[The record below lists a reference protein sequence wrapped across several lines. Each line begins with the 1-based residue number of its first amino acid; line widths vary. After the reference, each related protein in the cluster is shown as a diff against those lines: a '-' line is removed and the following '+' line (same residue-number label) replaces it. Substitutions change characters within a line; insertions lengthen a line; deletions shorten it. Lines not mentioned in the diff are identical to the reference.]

1 MHDVY
6 ERVVITNII
15 VQKFG
20 GTSVSTSERRNMAVS
35 KVVDAIEQ
43 GFMPVVV
50 VSAIGRSGDPYA
62 TDTLINFAKSIY
74 KDTPKRELDILM
86 SCGEIISSVIFSNV
100 LMSKGY
106 KSKVFTG
113 GQAGIITD
121 DNFGDAEIIRVEP
134 QYLLDALNQNIIPVV
149 AGFQGITVDGDITTL
164 GRGGSDT
171 TAALLGEALKAYAV
185 EIYTDVD
192 GIMTADP
199 RIVSNAHILK
209 RISYNEVFQLAE
221 QGAKVIH
228 PRAVEIAMRGNI
240 PLVIKNTMSDSPG
253 TIITQYNNVYNNIY
267 ESDNLVTGI
276 ANMNNRVQV
285 ILELNRD
292 DKDIFGKI
300 AEAKIS
306 IDLINVFPDRKI
318 FTISEADLSKL
329 EMLLKENNVKY
340 AIRKNCSKVSI
351 IGNRIRGVPGVM
363 ARIIKAL
370 SDNNIEIFQTAD
382 SHNTISCLVSQD
394 KADIAVKV
402 LHDEFKLESYN

>member
-1 MHDVY
+1 MTY
-6 ERVVITNII
+6 NERVVNTNIL

-20 GTSVSTSERRNMAVS
+20 GTSVSTAERRNMAVS

-50 VSAIGRSGDPYA
+50 VSAIGRNGDPYA

-74 KDTPKRELDILM
+74 KDIPKRELDILM
-86 SCGEIISSVIFSNV
+86 SCGEIISSVIFANTLISR
-100 LMSKGY
+100 GY

-134 QYLLDALNQNIIPVV
+134 QYILDALNQNIIPVV
-149 AGFQGITVDGDITTL
+149 AGFQGITVDGDVTTL

-199 RIVSNAHILK
+199 RIVANAHILK

-240 PLVIKNTMSDSPG
+240 PLIIKNTMTDSPG

-276 ANMNNRVQV
+276 ANMNNRVQ
-285 ILELNRD
+285 IIMDLDKD

-306 IDLINVFPDRKI
+306 IDLINVFPDKKI
-318 FTISEADLSKL
+318 FTISEFDLAKL
-329 EMLLKENNVKY
+329 EQLLNENQIKY
-340 AIRKNCSKVSI
+340 EKRKNCSKVSI

-363 ARIIKAL
+363 ARIIKSL
-370 SDNNIEIFQTAD
+370 SENGIEIYQTAD

-394 KADIAVKV
+394 KADKAVKV
-402 LHDEFKLESYN
+402 LHDEFKLENYN

>member
-1 MHDVY
+1 MTY
-6 ERVVITNII
+6 NERVVNTNIL

-20 GTSVSTSERRNMAVS
+20 GTSVSTAERRNMAVS

-74 KDTPKRELDILM
+74 KDMPKRELDILM
-86 SCGEIISSVIFSNV
+86 SCGEIISSVIFANT
-100 LMSKGY
+100 LMSRGY

-134 QYLLDALNQNIIPVV
+134 QYILDALNQNIIPVV
-149 AGFQGITVDGDITTL
+149 AGFQGMTVDGDVTTL

-199 RIVSNAHILK
+199 RIVANAHILK

-240 PLVIKNTMSDSPG
+240 PLIIKNTMTDSPG

-276 ANMNNRVQV
+276 ANMNNRVQ
-285 ILELNRD
+285 IIMDLDKD

-300 AEAKIS
+300 AEKKIS
-306 IDLINVFPDRKI
+306 IDLINVFPDKKI
-318 FTISEADLSKL
+318 FTISEFDLAKL
-329 EMLLKENNVKY
+329 EQLLNENQIKY
-340 AIRKNCSKVSI
+340 EKRKNCSKVSI

-363 ARIIKAL
+363 ARIIKSL
-370 SDNNIEIFQTAD
+370 SENGIEIYQTAD

-394 KADIAVKV
+394 KADKAVKV
-402 LHDEFKLESYN
+402 LHDEFKLENYN

>member
-1 MHDVY
+1 MTY
-6 ERVVITNII
+6 NERVVNTNIL

-20 GTSVSTSERRNMAVS
+20 GTSVSTAERRNMAVS

-43 GFMPVVV
+43 GFIPVVV

-74 KDTPKRELDILM
+74 KDMPKRELDILM
-86 SCGEIISSVIFSNV
+86 SCGEIISSVIFANTLISR
-100 LMSKGY
+100 GY

-134 QYLLDALNQNIIPVV
+134 QYILDALNQNIIPVV
-149 AGFQGITVDGDITTL
+149 AGFQGMTVDGDVTTL

-199 RIVSNAHILK
+199 RIVANAHILK

-240 PLVIKNTMSDSPG
+240 PLIIKNTMTDSPG

-276 ANMNNRVQV
+276 ANMNNRVQ
-285 ILELNRD
+285 IIMDLDKD

-306 IDLINVFPDRKI
+306 IDLINVFPDKKI
-318 FTISEADLSKL
+318 FTISEFDLAKL
-329 EMLLKENNVKY
+329 EQLLNENQIKY
-340 AIRKNCSKVSI
+340 EKRKNCSKVSI

-363 ARIIKAL
+363 ARIIKSL
-370 SDNNIEIFQTAD
+370 SENGIEIYQTAD

-394 KADIAVKV
+394 KADKAVKV
-402 LHDEFKLESYN
+402 LHDEFKLENYN

>member
-1 MHDVY
+1 MTFN
-6 ERVVITNII
+6 ERVVNTNIL

-20 GTSVSTSERRNMAVS
+20 GTSVSTAERRNMAVS
-35 KVVDAIEQ
+35 KVGDAIEQ

-74 KDTPKRELDILM
+74 KDMPKRELDILM
-86 SCGEIISSVIFSNV
+86 SCGEIISSVIFANT

-121 DNFGDAEIIRVEP
+121 NNFGDAEIIRVEP
-134 QYLLDALNQNIIPVV
+134 QYILDALNQNIIPVV
-149 AGFQGITVDGDITTL
+149 AGFQGITVDGDVTTL

-240 PLVIKNTMSDSPG
+240 PLIIKNTMSDSPG

-276 ANMNNRVQV
+276 ANMNNRVQ
-285 ILELNRD
+285 IIMDLDKD

-300 AEAKIS
+300 AEEKIS
-306 IDLINVFPDRKI
+306 IDLINVFPDKKI
-318 FTISEADLSKL
+318 FTISEFDLTKL
-329 EMLLKENNVKY
+329 EQLLNENQIKY
-340 AIRKNCSKVSI
+340 EKRKNCSKVSI

-363 ARIIKAL
+363 ARIIKSL
-370 SDNNIEIFQTAD
+370 SENGIEIYQTSD

-394 KADIAVKV
+394 KADKAVKV
-402 LHDEFKLESYN
+402 LHDEFKLENYN

>member
-1 MHDVY
+1 MTY
-6 ERVVITNII
+6 NERVVNTNIL

-20 GTSVSTSERRNMAVS
+20 GTSVSTAERRNMAVS

-43 GFMPVVV
+43 GFIPVVV

-74 KDTPKRELDILM
+74 KDMPKRELDILM
-86 SCGEIISSVIFSNV
+86 SCGEIISSVIFANTLISR
-100 LMSKGY
+100 GY
-106 KSKVFTG
+106 KAKVFTG

-134 QYLLDALNQNIIPVV
+134 QYILDALNQNIIPVV
-149 AGFQGITVDGDITTL
+149 AGFQGMTVDGDVTTL

-199 RIVSNAHILK
+199 RIVANAHILK

-240 PLVIKNTMSDSPG
+240 PLIIKNTMTDSPG

-276 ANMNNRVQV
+276 ANMNNRVQ
-285 ILELNRD
+285 IIMDLDKD

-306 IDLINVFPDRKI
+306 IDLINVFPDKKI
-318 FTISEADLSKL
+318 FTISEFDLAKL
-329 EMLLKENNVKY
+329 EQLLNENQIKY
-340 AIRKNCSKVSI
+340 EKRKNCSKVSI

-363 ARIIKAL
+363 ARIIKSL
-370 SDNNIEIFQTAD
+370 SENGIEIYQTAD

-394 KADIAVKV
+394 KADKAVKV
-402 LHDEFKLESYN
+402 LHDEFKLENYN

>member
-1 MHDVY
+1 M
-6 ERVVITNII
+6 TNII

-134 QYLLDALNQNIIPVV
+134 QYLIDALNQNIIPVV

-267 ESDNLVTGI
+267 DSDNLVTGI

-285 ILELNRD
+285 IIELNRD

-306 IDLINVFPDRKI
+306 IDLINVFPDKKI

-329 EMLLKENNVKY
+329 ETLLKENDVKY

>member
-1 MHDVY
+1 MY
-6 ERVVITNII
+6 NEGVVNTNIL

-20 GTSVSTSERRNMAVS
+20 GTSVSTTERRNMAIS
-35 KVVDAIEQ
+35 KVVNAVEQ

-74 KDTPKRELDILM
+74 KDIPKRELDILM
-86 SCGEIISSVIFSNV
+86 SCGEIISSVIFANTLISR
-100 LMSKGY
+100 GY
-106 KSKVFTG
+106 KAKVFTG

-134 QYLLDALNQNIIPVV
+134 QYILDALSQNIIPVV
-149 AGFQGITVDGDITTL
+149 AGFQGMTVDGDVTTL

-199 RIVSNAHILK
+199 RIVTNAHILK

-240 PLVIKNTMSDSPG
+240 PLIIKNTMTDSPG
-253 TIITQYNNVYNNIY
+253 TIITQYNNVYSNIY

-276 ANMNNRVQV
+276 ANMNNRVQ
-285 ILELNRD
+285 IIMDLDKD

-300 AEAKIS
+300 AESKIS
-306 IDLINVFPDRKI
+306 IDLINVFPDKKI
-318 FTISEADLSKL
+318 FTISESDLTRL
-329 EMLLKENNVKY
+329 EQILNKNQIKY
-340 AIRKNCSKVSI
+340 EIRKNCSKVSI
-351 IGNRIRGVPGVM
+351 IGNKIRGVPGVM
-363 ARIIKAL
+363 ARIIKSL
-370 SDNNIEIFQTAD
+370 SENGIEIFQTAD

-394 KADIAVKV
+394 KADKAVKV
-402 LHDEFKLESYN
+402 LHDEFKLENYN

>member
-1 MHDVY
+1 MTY
-6 ERVVITNII
+6 NERVVNTNIL

-20 GTSVSTSERRNMAVS
+20 GTSVSTAERRNMAVS
-35 KVVDAIEQ
+35 KVGDAIEQ

-74 KDTPKRELDILM
+74 KDMPKRELDILM
-86 SCGEIISSVIFSNV
+86 SCGEIISSVIFANT

-121 DNFGDAEIIRVEP
+121 NNFGDAEIIRVEP
-134 QYLLDALNQNIIPVV
+134 QYILDALNQNIIPVV
-149 AGFQGITVDGDITTL
+149 AGFQGITVDGDVTTL

-240 PLVIKNTMSDSPG
+240 PLIIKNTMSDSPG

-276 ANMNNRVQV
+276 ANMNNRVQ
-285 ILELNRD
+285 IIMDLDKD

-306 IDLINVFPDRKI
+306 IDLINVFPDKKI
-318 FTISEADLSKL
+318 FTISEFDLTKL
-329 EMLLKENNVKY
+329 EQLLNENQIKY
-340 AIRKNCSKVSI
+340 EKRKNCSKVSI

-363 ARIIKAL
+363 ARIIKSL
-370 SDNNIEIFQTAD
+370 SENGIEIYQTSD

-394 KADIAVKV
+394 KADKAVKV
-402 LHDEFKLESYN
+402 LHDEFKLENYN

>member
-1 MHDVY
+1 MTY
-6 ERVVITNII
+6 NERVVNTNIL

-20 GTSVSTSERRNMAVS
+20 GTSVSTAERRNMAVS

-74 KDTPKRELDILM
+74 KDIPKRELDILM
-86 SCGEIISSVIFSNV
+86 SCGEIISSVIFANTLISR
-100 LMSKGY
+100 GY

-134 QYLLDALNQNIIPVV
+134 QYILDALNQNIIPVV
-149 AGFQGITVDGDITTL
+149 AGFQGITVDGDVTTL

-199 RIVSNAHILK
+199 RIVTNAHILK

-240 PLVIKNTMSDSPG
+240 PLIIKNTMTDSPG

-276 ANMNNRVQV
+276 ANMNNRVQ
-285 ILELNRD
+285 IIMDLDKD

-306 IDLINVFPDRKI
+306 IDLINVFPDKKI
-318 FTISEADLSKL
+318 FTISEFDLAKL
-329 EMLLKENNVKY
+329 EQLLNENQIKY
-340 AIRKNCSKVSI
+340 EKRKNCSKVSI

-363 ARIIKAL
+363 ARIIKSL
-370 SDNNIEIFQTAD
+370 SENGIEIYQTAD

-394 KADIAVKV
+394 KADKAVKV
-402 LHDEFKLESYN
+402 LHDEFKLENYN

>member
-1 MHDVY
+1 M
-6 ERVVITNII
+6 VITNII

-134 QYLLDALNQNIIPVV
+134 QYLIDALNQNIIPVV

-267 ESDNLVTGI
+267 DSDNLVTGI

-285 ILELNRD
+285 IIELNRD

-329 EMLLKENNVKY
+329 ETLLKENDVKY
-340 AIRKNCSKVSI
+340 AIKKNCSKVSI

>member
-1 MHDVY
+1 MTY
-6 ERVVITNII
+6 NERVVNTNIL

-20 GTSVSTSERRNMAVS
+20 GTSVSTAERRNMAVS

-74 KDTPKRELDILM
+74 KDIPKRELDILM
-86 SCGEIISSVIFSNV
+86 SCGEIISSVIFANTLISR
-100 LMSKGY
+100 GY

-134 QYLLDALNQNIIPVV
+134 QYILDALNQNIIPVV
-149 AGFQGITVDGDITTL
+149 AGFQGITVDGDVTTL

-199 RIVSNAHILK
+199 RIVANAHILK

-240 PLVIKNTMSDSPG
+240 PLIIKNTMTDSPG

-276 ANMNNRVQV
+276 ANMNNRVQ
-285 ILELNRD
+285 IIMDLDKD

-306 IDLINVFPDRKI
+306 IDLINVFPDKKI
-318 FTISEADLSKL
+318 FTISEFDLAKL
-329 EMLLKENNVKY
+329 EQLLNENQIKY
-340 AIRKNCSKVSI
+340 EIRKNCSKVSI

-363 ARIIKAL
+363 ARIIKSL
-370 SDNNIEIFQTAD
+370 SENGIEIYQTAD

-394 KADIAVKV
+394 KADKAVKV
-402 LHDEFKLESYN
+402 LHDEFKLENYN

>member
-1 MHDVY
+1 MTY
-6 ERVVITNII
+6 NERVVNTNIL

-20 GTSVSTSERRNMAVS
+20 GTSVSTAERRNMAVS

-74 KDTPKRELDILM
+74 KDIPKRELDILM
-86 SCGEIISSVIFSNV
+86 SCGEIISSVIFANTLISR
-100 LMSKGY
+100 GY

-134 QYLLDALNQNIIPVV
+134 QYILDALNQNIIPVV
-149 AGFQGITVDGDITTL
+149 AGFQGITVDGDVTTL

-199 RIVSNAHILK
+199 RIVANAHILK

-240 PLVIKNTMSDSPG
+240 PLIIKNTMTDSPG

-276 ANMNNRVQV
+276 ANMNNRVQ
-285 ILELNRD
+285 IIMDLDKD

-306 IDLINVFPDRKI
+306 IDLINVFPDKKI
-318 FTISEADLSKL
+318 FTISEFDLAKL
-329 EMLLKENNVKY
+329 EQLLNENQIKY
-340 AIRKNCSKVSI
+340 EKRKNCSKVSI

-363 ARIIKAL
+363 ARIIKSL
-370 SDNNIEIFQTAD
+370 SENGIEIYQTAD

-394 KADIAVKV
+394 KADKAVKV
-402 LHDEFKLESYN
+402 LHDEFKLENYN

>member
-1 MHDVY
+1 MTY
-6 ERVVITNII
+6 NERVVNTNIL

-20 GTSVSTSERRNMAVS
+20 GTSVSTAERRNMAVS

-74 KDTPKRELDILM
+74 KDIPKRELDILM
-86 SCGEIISSVIFSNV
+86 SCGEIISSVIFANTLISR
-100 LMSKGY
+100 GY

-134 QYLLDALNQNIIPVV
+134 QYILDALNQNIIPVV
-149 AGFQGITVDGDITTL
+149 AGFQGMTVDGDVTTL

-199 RIVSNAHILK
+199 RIVANAHILK

-240 PLVIKNTMSDSPG
+240 PLIIKNTMTDSPG

-276 ANMNNRVQV
+276 ANMNNRVQ
-285 ILELNRD
+285 IIMDLDKD

-306 IDLINVFPDRKI
+306 IDLINVFPDKKI
-318 FTISEADLSKL
+318 FTISEFDLAKL
-329 EMLLKENNVKY
+329 EQLLNENQIKY
-340 AIRKNCSKVSI
+340 EKRKNCSKVSI

-363 ARIIKAL
+363 ARIIKSL
-370 SDNNIEIFQTAD
+370 SENGIEIYQSAD

-394 KADIAVKV
+394 KADKAVKV
-402 LHDEFKLESYN
+402 LHDEFKLENYN

>member
-134 QYLLDALNQNIIPVV
+134 QYLIDALNQNIIPVV

-267 ESDNLVTGI
+267 DSDNLVTGI

-285 ILELNRD
+285 IIELNRD

-306 IDLINVFPDRKI
+306 IDLINVFPDKKI

-329 EMLLKENNVKY
+329 ETLLKENDVKY